1 MKKIFTILCGMLL
14 ATGAFAELGYNATF
28 TQNDFNSSST
38 VVKKSGTIEWDG
50 GAVRCGGS
58 STSIAGGPAW
68 NWDEKSF
75 DVHLANG
82 VPAKLS
88 FQYKGNAGGSTGVT
102 FKVQESA
109 NGSDW
114 TEVWSTTSN
123 TTSYKS
129 ISKDL
134 QLSTRYLRFSF
145 AGNFAGLFKD
155 IKVTEKILMGTPNPT
170 SLDFGTVKVD
180 DKASM
185 SFTLG
190 WTNLTATV
198 TGSTEQFTVTPESFG
213 QIGAYTQTATISVAL
228 NTSAAGEYSTT
239 VHVEGR
245 GKSADVPVMAKVEKY
260 DQTIN
265 WDAVASYNYG
275 EAIPVAV
282 ATSGLDVDYEISD
295 ASVLKF
301 ENGAFVA
308 LHGGDVTITAKQAG
322 NYKYNAAANV
332 VKTITIV
339 PPTTYSDFEETTC
352 GEPVEFNNQTYEESF
367 ADDVNV
373 GENYLGGDSIVH
385 VNIVINH
392 ATFGTDE
399 MTIVYGDEVEWN
411 GIDLSE
417 YTVGSHEVEFKTT
430 NVAGCDSTVTLTLTV
445 NKIETLEVPVD
456 LSFCAGGSEWYRE
469 VEYSE
474 AGVFDVPVEGATRDT
489 LYKVNVT
496 VLQPSFVEEDM
507 TIIVGTD
514 TAWNGIALKDSTVG
528 VHYVVFDTTNVA
540 GCDSTVTLTL
550 TVNKIETLEVP
561 VDLSFCAGGSEWY
574 REVEYSE
581 AGVFDVPVEGATRD
595 TVYKVN
601 VVVLQPSSEA
611 VELEM
616 TVGDDLEWNGIA
628 LKDSTVGAHSV
639 VAVLTNAA
647 GCDSTVTLTLTVNK
661 IETIEL
667 PVDLAF
673 CAGGSEWYRGTEYA
687 EAGVYDVPVEGET
700 RDTVYMVNVTVL
712 QPSFDTAEME
722 ITVGDEVEWNGI
734 ALKDS
739 TVGVHYVEFVTTNVA
754 GCDSTVTLT
763 LTVNKLEML
772 ETEYQI
778 EICEGS
784 EQTYRGVI
792 YNEEGMFTLDVIEG
806 ETRDT
811 LLTVV
816 VTVNAKGYEEIL
828 LTDTI
833 GNTIELPEGEW
844 TLGDDVVSGSYE
856 IQETDIEGLVFVQ
869 IGETEKGCEAVT
881 KIIVTVE
888 EKPQDQGDPTGF
900 ETIEGAQQ
908 AVKEFRNGV
917 LYIRRGEKVYT
928 ASGELVK

>member
-1 MKKIFTILCGMLL
+1 MKKIFTILFAFVALSVSAQQYYNGQWYSMLSNQEYTISVSGLWGDETQEQEFNVFPPTESTMTYQWKNRKYFVGNNYGSLDLDFYESTNGSTYGSGTTVVECGVR
-14 ATGAFAELGYNATF
+14 TDKTSF
-28 TQNDFNSSST
+28 QNDSYAVQNPTNLHKFKFSMHTSYGCTVANLRLPMKHHILFENGTVNGKATWEDNAFGELAIDEVSEPYMVNFRSFYTTGDLTISSSNPEVFR
-38 VVKKSGTIEWDG
+38 VVSADNTADVVYAVGANACATKTGNGT
-50 GAVRCGGS
+50 
-58 STSIAGGPAW
+58 
-68 NWDEKSF
+68 
-75 DVHLANG
+75 
-82 VPAKLS
+82 
-88 FQYKGNAGGSTGVT
+88 AGGSQLGNVANYNFGVY
-102 FKVQESA
+102 FCPKAEEA
-109 NGSDW
+109 Y
-114 TEVWSTTSN
+114 E
-123 TTSYKS
+123 
-129 ISKDL
+129 
-134 QLSTRYLRFSF
+134 
-145 AGNFAGLFKD
+145 
-155 IKVTEKILMGTPNPT
+155 GT
-170 SLDFGTVKVD
+170 
-180 DKASM
+180 
-185 SFTLG
+185 
-190 WTNLTATV
+190 
-198 TGSTEQFTVTPESFG
+198 
-213 QIGAYTQTATISVAL
+213 ITISD
-228 NTSAAGEYSTT
+228 GTT
-239 VHVEGR
+239 TCTFNVSGT
-245 GKSADVPVMAKVEKY
+245 GLKVN
-260 DQTIN
+260 QTIN
-265 WDAVASYNYG
+265 WDAAASYNYG

-308 LHGGDVTITAKQAG
+308 LHGGEVTVTAKQAG
-322 NYKYNAAANV
+322 NYKYNAAADV

-339 PPTTYSDFEETTC
+339 PPTTYGNFEQFTC
-352 GEPVEFNNQTYEESF
+352 DEAVEFFNQTYEESF
-367 ADDVNV
+367 ADDVTV

-399 MTIVYGDEVEWN
+399 MTIVYGDEV
-411 GIDLSE
+411 
-417 YTVGSHEVEFKTT
+417 
-430 NVAGCDSTVTLTLTV
+430 
-445 NKIETLEVPVD
+445 
-456 LSFCAGGSEWYRE
+456 
-469 VEYSE
+469 
-474 AGVFDVPVEGATRDT
+474 
-489 LYKVNVT
+489 
-496 VLQPSFVEEDM
+496 
-507 TIIVGTD
+507 
-514 TAWNGIALKDSTVG
+514 
-528 VHYVVFDTTNVA
+528 
-540 GCDSTVTLTL
+540 
-550 TVNKIETLEVP
+550 
-561 VDLSFCAGGSEWY
+561 
-574 REVEYSE
+574 
-581 AGVFDVPVEGATRD
+581 
-595 TVYKVN
+595 
-601 VVVLQPSSEA
+601 
-611 VELEM
+611 
-616 TVGDDLEWNGIA
+616 EWNGIA

-661 IETIEL
+661 IETLEV

-687 EAGVYDVPVEGET
+687 EAGVYDVPVEGAT
-700 RDTVYMVNVTVL
+700 RDTLYKVNVTVL
-712 QPSFDTAEME
+712 QPSFVEEDMTIIVGTDTA
-722 ITVGDEVEWNGI
+722 WNGI

-784 EQTYRGVI
+784 EQEYRGVT

-833 GNTIELPEGEW
+833 GNTIEIPEGEW
-844 TLGDDVVSGSYE
+844 TLGDDIVSGSYQ

-900 ETIEGAQQ
+900 ENVGEAQK

-917 LYIRRGEKVYT
+917 LYIRRGEKMYT